1 MYICRADYGHKHLS
15 GFYCLTLKKF
25 DVKDFKEIGLFGC
38 NTGKDW
44 VSRYEKILV
53 KIMFEDDEFFTTDAA
68 GIDANDF
75 NMIPEMKLIVG
86 TYKDMYIRDGVKAS
100 YDQVYAEL
108 AHKYGDDEIRMEI
121 IKSIFDDIREMEISD
136 DERVVYRNQFRDW
149 KNFTIATKIM
159 NIWME
164 FLKNDIRNG
173 DRKRMY
179 DVMKKMREM
188 SSLLPEYEI
197 KKAPREW
204 N

>member
-1 MYICRADYGHKHLS
+1 M
-15 GFYCLTLKKF
+15 
-25 DVKDFKEIGLFGC
+25 KDFKTIGLFGC
-38 NTGKDW
+38 NTDRDW

-53 KIMFEDDEFFTTDAA
+53 KILFEDDEFFETDGA
-68 GIDANDF
+68 GIEANDF

-86 TYKDMYIRDGVKAS
+86 TYKDMYSRDGVKAS

-121 IKSIFDDIREMEISD
+121 IRSILDEVKEMELT
-136 DERVVYRNQFRDW
+136 DEERIVYRNQFRDW
-149 KNFTIATKIM
+149 KNFTVATKIM
-159 NIWME
+159 NVWME
-164 FLKNDIRNG
+164 FLKTDIRNG

-188 SSLLPEYEI
+188 SLLLPEYEI
-197 KKAPREW
+197 KKAPKEW